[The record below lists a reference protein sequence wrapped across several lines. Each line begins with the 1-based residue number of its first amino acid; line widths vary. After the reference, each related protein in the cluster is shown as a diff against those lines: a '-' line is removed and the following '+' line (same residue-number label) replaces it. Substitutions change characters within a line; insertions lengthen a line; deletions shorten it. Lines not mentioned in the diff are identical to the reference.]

1 MVADS
6 RSVFIVD
13 DHMNIQ
19 KMLSDILGCLGYN
32 TITASDGF
40 EAVQTYR
47 EKKDQI
53 GVVLLDVIMPGM
65 NGVRTLK
72 KLKEID
78 PRVKVVLCSA
88 YVQPSQLDELE
99 SSDIY
104 GFLSKPYTMGLL
116 AEKMEM
122 VLSA

>member
-13 DHMNIQ
+13 DHLNIQ

-78 PRVKVVLCSA
+78 PRVKVILCSA
-88 YVQPSQLDELE
+88 YVQLSQLDELE